1 MAVAPLPAPPKT
13 LTYEEYIAEPRV
25 EGRYDI
31 IDGVRVEMPGASWF
45 HQRIVINLVMLLFAF
60 EKAAKRG
67 RVLTAPFD
75 VIVRTGPLRTQQP
88 DVFFITNERLEE
100 AGGVPVDGPLPLG
113 PELIVEVLSS
123 SESPRTL
130 RAKLD
135 DFASVG
141 VREAW
146 LVSPESE
153 TVQVFRLT
161 PERIEAAAVCVYGQT
176 LISEAIAGLT
186 MALADIFDE

>member
-1 MAVAPLPAPPKT
+1 MAIATPASPSKT
-13 LTYEEYIAEPRV
+13 LTYEEYMAEPRV

-45 HQRIVINLVMLLFAF
+45 HQRIVIKLVMLLFAF

-75 VIVRTGPLRTQQP
+75 VIVRTGPLRTRQP

-100 AGGVPVDGPLPLG
+100 AGGVPVDGPLPIG
-113 PELIVEVLSS
+113 PELIIEVLSP
-123 SESPRTL
+123 SETPRTL
-130 RAKLD
+130 RAKLE

-146 LVSPESE
+146 LVGPESE

-161 PERIEAAAVCVYGQT
+161 PERIEIAAVYIYGQT
-176 LISEAIAGLT
+176 LTSEAIPDLAI
-186 MALADIFDE
+186 ALADIFDE

>member
-13 LTYEEYIAEPRV
+13 LTYEEYMAEPRV

-45 HQRIVINLVMLLFAF
+45 HQEIVGHVFELLRAF
-60 EKAAKRG
+60 QRAQRTG
-67 RVLTAPFD
+67 RTLMAPFD
-75 VIVRTGPLRTQQP
+75 VVIRQGPLRTRQP

-100 AGGVPVDGPLPLG
+100 AGGVSVDGPLPLG
-113 PELIVEVLSS
+113 PELIIEVLSP
-123 SESPRTL
+123 SETPRTL

-153 TVQVFRLT
+153 TVQLLRLT
-161 PERIEAAAVCVYGQT
+161 PERIETAAVYVYGQT